1 MFDETHAQ
9 PGCAKNR
16 CDSMGDGM
24 RMTGSPLISLRMFV
38 LDKRNLVAVLRRWR
52 LALRRTSLTTLRASS
67 LEELQ
72 ESGLGVVLDVRL
84 GGCFGGSGRDAEDG
98 VDARDGL
105 HYVEINASTFG
116 LLGPG
121 VDNSREEDTDIR
133 RAAKSVR

>member
-1 MFDETHAQ
+1 M
-9 PGCAKNR
+9 CAKNR

-24 RMTGSPLISLRMFV
+24 RMAGSPLISLRMFV

-98 VDARDGL
+98 VDTGDGL
-105 HYVEINASTFG
+105 HYVEIKGFLVPVLTMAERKTRISRG
-116 LLGPG
+116 LQNQLILHC
-121 VDNSREEDTDIR
+121 T
-133 RAAKSVR
+133 